1 MASDLE
7 SRLLDLLNDSA
18 AAALQTDMAQ
28 AVALRHQ
35 QLMLRQRVGTAA
47 ARLRRATEDGAPPD
61 QISALEAQVTRRSAR
76 LDATTHIAEAADI
89 RRPQPAPN
97 QAQIFGRATGSAEKP
112 PVTAAVLAASGTV
125 LARSAA
131 SADGIFH
138 LSADGALENVVL
150 QLSDKSRRI
159 LYRSPEPFD
168 VAAGAILQVEV
179 ALGKPDPKPGHVPD
193 KPFMPDLVGQNER
206 VALVLLERLGL
217 KAKVKDAQGEGDADI
232 VIEQAPEA
240 GHAVS
245 PSTAVTLTVRRVKP
259 RKTTLGTKIETDTTD
274 LPDMTGSPLKEA
286 REILRRLKLRAVV
299 ERRAHRGAAD
309 IVIEQVPGKGTFV
322 DGLKEVRLVVSQP
335 VRPAVKRSKTK
346 TTVRPA
352 AKRA

>member
-1 MASDLE
+1 MASDME

-35 QLMLRQRVGTAA
+35 QLLLRQRVGAAA

-61 QISALEAQVTRRSAR
+61 QISALEAQVARRSGR
-76 LDATTHIAEAADI
+76 LDATTRIAEAADI
-89 RRPQPAPN
+89 RRPPPAPN
-97 QAQIFGRATGSAEKP
+97 QAQIFGRATGSVEKP
-112 PVTAAVLAASGTV
+112 PVTAAVLAASGTI
-125 LARSAA
+125 LARAA
-131 SADGIFH
+131 ANADGVFH
-138 LSADGALENVVL
+138 LSADGALEDVML

-159 LYRSPEPFD
+159 LYRSPEPFN
-168 VAAGAILQVEV
+168 VAAGAVLQIEV
-179 ALGKPDPKPGHVPD
+179 TLGKPDPKPGHVPD
-193 KPFMPDLVGQNER
+193 KPFMPDLIGQNER

-259 RKTTLGTKIETDTTD
+259 RKTMPVTKTETNTAD
-274 LPDMTGSPLKEA
+274 LPDMAGAPLKEA
-286 REILRRLKLRAVV
+286 RDILRRLKLKVVV

-309 IVIEQVPGKGTFV
+309 IVIEQVPGKGTPV
-322 DGLKEVRLVVSQP
+322 DGLKEVRLVVSKAAQ
-335 VRPAVKRSKTK
+335 PAVKRRVAKAPA
-346 TTVRPA
+346 RPA
-352 AKRA
+352 AKRS